1 MQRILVTGGNIGNY
15 VATSLAE
22 KGFLVRVLV
31 RKVTKNTVW
40 DRLGIEQIA
49 GDFNDLGSLRPAF
62 ESVEKFFSL
71 SPLAENLVQL
81 GINSIEAAK
90 RSGVRYLVRSSAM
103 GADENAITIGR
114 WHREVEKA
122 LESSGLAYT
131 ILRPN
136 AFMQNFLLS
145 AGSIKEGSGFYQ
157 PLGDAKV
164 SHIDLRDIAAVA
176 DTVLSEPGHEGKKYV
191 LTGPEALSNSD
202 IAAKFS
208 IALNRRVQYF
218 DVAAE
223 QTEDSMRKTGMPE
236 WMIRIYL
243 ELFARGKAGYA
254 SAVSVDVAKVLSRQA
269 IRFDEFLRDHL
280 HLLGEAS
287 AGAAAT

>member
-1 MQRILVTGGNIGNY
+1 M
-15 VATSLAE
+15 
-22 KGFLVRVLV
+22 
-31 RKVTKNTVW
+31 TKNTAW
-40 DRLGIEQIA
+40 DRLGVEQIA
-49 GDFNDLGSLRPAF
+49 GDFNDLGSLRPAL
-62 ESVEKFFSL
+62 EGVEKFFSL

-131 ILRPN
+131 ILQPN

-145 AGSIKEGSGFYQ
+145 AGSIKGGSAFYQ

-176 DTVLSEPGHEGKKYV
+176 VTVLSEPGHEGKKYV

-208 IALNRRVQYF
+208 IALGTKVQYF
-218 DVAAE
+218 DVTAE
-223 QTEDSMRKTGMPE
+223 QAEDSMRKAGMPE

-243 ELFARGKAGYA
+243 EPFAIGNAGYA
-254 SAVSVDVAKVLSRQA
+254 SAVSPDVAQVLNRRA
-269 IRFDEFLRDHL
+269 IGFDEFLCGHL
-280 HLLGEAS
+280 HLFREAS
-287 AGAAAT
+287 GGAAAR